1 MANNFQNVTLSLTLP
16 ISCQICLGKV
26 RQPVICANNHVFCS
40 CCMDIWLK
48 KASQCPSCRVPI
60 TSENPCR
67 QIIGGTNESESNESY
82 SVKKHLR
89 KTRGELL
96 LREYEDEMEGLLKE
110 NEDLRNK
117 NQSLESQLKTVL
129 DPCTVTASRREDR
142 GLEPSVVEDWS
153 NKLRAATDG
162 YSWIKLDVEKLK
174 EANKMLRCQTIDLV
188 QKNVRLK
195 AEVASRS
202 PQKFGRYTVAAL
214 EAKIHQYERDVDH
227 LKKALE
233 RSDQYIEELEARG
246 GGGADG
252 LRRNPREAPQ
262 GHTDARPESTSSGEG
277 EAENRVHYQRISAM
291 TRSLSDI
298 EKVSICTSLEGE
310 SKTLSAHHSYLLE
323 TSNAMEL
330 NASGSETFQDH
341 RRGFGVTLA
350 GHKDSIETDCI
361 DAIVPSDLFLLSTP
375 SSAFRSL
382 SLKSPSVGEDKKL
395 GYKAVTYLR
404 RLSFEDS
411 VIPSSSNSASTV
423 ATKRSSLT
431 TQLSNGVS
439 SSNVAKSGLSIAT
452 EPLFWAAAWQ
462 SHEASD
468 IISVTSPNHNGAE
481 EEHLNT
487 SSGSGHSE
495 RNPTAGA
502 TTSHNL
508 TEDETDPMSSDA
520 SMDAA
525 YLDKISELDSMMLE
539 GPESCS
545 SAGSH
550 LSSGSHLSL
559 ASSLTSADTPD
570 LTLDL
575 RLDVTL
581 VPEAEGCSELFLDPD
596 SEQDRGGGGQTEAEG
611 FHLACRIKGTSSTS
625 VTVSE
630 TQAASLAAT
639 STTTGSGS
647 GSSSG
652 RAAGSG
658 DHSLLDSTGP
668 AREQAGQGHL
678 SDPSQTDE
686 LSFDLLFDPLTETRT
701 GPGGP
706 SAWQASANHHHEDH
720 DISSGCCSADRPG
733 GDAVRDKSTVT
744 PSQAT
749 KRKSRSPFNVGS
761 PSKHSKFI

>member
-26 RQPVICANNHVFCS
+26 RHPVICANNHVFCS

-67 QIIGGTNESESNESY
+67 EIIGGTNESESNESY

-110 NEDLRNK
+110 NEELRNK
-117 NQSLESQLKTVL
+117 NRSLESQLKTVL
-129 DPCTVTASRREDR
+129 DPCTIAASRREDR
-142 GLEPSVVEDWS
+142 DLEPGVAEEGS

-162 YSWIKLDVEKLK
+162 YSRIKLDVEKLK
-174 EANKMLRCQTIDLV
+174 EANKTLRCQTIDLV
-188 QKNVRLK
+188 QENVRLK
-195 AEVASRS
+195 AEVSSRS

-246 GGGADG
+246 GAEG
-252 LRRNPREAPQ
+252 LPRNPREAPQ

-277 EAENRVHYQRISAM
+277 EAGTRVHYQRIGGM
-291 TRSLSDI
+291 TRSLSDM
-298 EKVSICTSLEGE
+298 EKASICASLEGE
-310 SKTLSAHHSYLLE
+310 SKTLSAHHNYLLA

-330 NASGSETFQDH
+330 NAAGSETFRDH

-350 GHKDSIETDCI
+350 GHKDSIETDSI
-361 DAIVPSDLFLLSTP
+361 DSVVPSDLLLFSTP

-395 GYKAVTYLR
+395 GYKAVTHLR

-411 VIPSSSNSASTV
+411 ITSSSSSSASTV

-431 TQLSNGVS
+431 TRLSNSVS
-439 SSNVAKSGLSIAT
+439 SSNVAKSGLSVAT
-452 EPLFWAAAWQ
+452 EPFWAAAWQ
-462 SHEASD
+462 SHKASD
-468 IISVTSPNHNGAE
+468 ITSVTSVTSPNHNGE
-481 EEHLNT
+481 EEQQLDT

-495 RNPTAGA
+495 RNQTAGGA

-508 TEDETDPMSSDA
+508 TEDETDPMSSEA

-581 VPEAEGCSELFLDPD
+581 VPEAEGCSELFLD
-596 SEQDRGGGGQTEAEG
+596 SEQERRGQTEAEG
-611 FHLACRIKGTSSTS
+611 FDLACRIKGTSSTP

-630 TQAASLAAT
+630 TQAASLAPV
-639 STTTGSGS
+639 STTTGTGS

-652 RAAGSG
+652 RDAGSG
-658 DHSLLDSTGP
+658 DHSLLESTGP
-668 AREQAGQGHL
+668 AREQGHL

-686 LSFDLLFDPLTETRT
+686 LSFDLLFDPLTEAQT
-701 GPGGP
+701 GAGRA
-706 SAWQASANHHHEDH
+706 SAWQASANHHHHEDH

-733 GDAVRDKSTVT
+733 GDAVREKSTVT

-749 KRKSRSPFNVGS
+749 KRKSHSPFNVGS
-761 PSKHSKFI
+761 PSKHSKFM